1 VGVFGCFLG
10 FLGGFVG
17 FFLWVCFGFL
27 IVNPFSLFHFSI
39 KLLITYQKKKSKKK
53 KKYTDLSKKKK
64 NQCFFSIHVESLPE
78 ISILLCFDEL
88 SPLPKRF
95 KLGLVYTRRLL
106 TLPLPE
112 IDPSF
117 ETVPTTSPQIDPPS
131 ETISQSSP

>member
-1 VGVFGCFLG
+1 
-10 FLGGFVG
+10 VG

-39 KLLITYQKKKSKKK
+39 KLLITY
-53 KKYTDLSKKKK
+53 KKK

-112 IDPSF
+112 IDPSS